1 MTEQRRK
8 RGDRLANACPWE
20 GYYGYSQ
27 RNLRVLTRLTAVR
40 ARPNRQHVMSAE
52 APVIET
58 RELSKVYP
66 GRPPKTAL
74 DRLTLSVNRGE
85 VFGYL
90 GPNGAGKT
98 TTIKLLLDL
107 IRPTSGSVSLFGL
120 DANRDSV
127 AIRRRVG
134 FLPGELNLWDNQTS
148 LEVIRYFGRV
158 RGSLDMSY
166 VKTLAERLD
175 FDLTRKIRTY
185 STGNKRKLGL
195 ILAFMN

>member
-107 IRPTSGSVSLFGL
+107 IRPTRGRATVVGL
-120 DANRDSV
+120 DARRDSIEV
-127 AIRRRVG
+127 RRRTG
-134 FLPGELNLWDNQTS
+134 YLPGELKLPPRATAIEF
-148 LEVIRYFGRV
+148 LTYLGRLGGGV
-158 RGSLDMSY
+158 ERRAIEA
-166 VKTLAERLD
+166 LAD
-175 FDLTRKIRTY
+175 
-185 STGNKRKLGL
+185 
-195 ILAFMN
+195 